1 MKTKKGFSL
10 TATIIIIIVTAIV
23 SSIATGLILFNN
35 YNVKSKITYKKL
47 SGDKNLQEFIEAY
60 SSLSKEYYE
69 DIDKGKLIESA
80 IQGMTEYL
88 GDKYTTFMNENE
100 KKMLE
105 SSLNGKYTGIGVL
118 VSDNEIKQVF
128 VGSPAEKSGVQVGDK
143 IIRVDG
149 EDVTNLSATE
159 IVNLIRKNDESATIV
174 FLRDDKEI
182 ELTIE
187 FKSLDIPS
195 ISYKTLD
202 NNVGYIYIG
211 SFSSS
216 LSKQVKG
223 ALEKLEEEQIGSL
236 IIDLRDNA
244 GGYLMSASD
253 VASLFLEKGKTIY
266 SLSNNKEKEVYKDQ
280 SDEKRT
286 YPIIVLINEN
296 SASSAEILAAALKE
310 SYGATVVGKTSY
322 GKGKVQQT
330 KHLSDGSMIKY
341 TTALWLTPSGECIDE
356 TGIKPD
362 YEIDM
367 SVTYGEDGKITNI
380 EDTQLKKAE
389 ELLGQ

>member
-296 SASSAEILAAALKE
+296 SASSAEILAA
-310 SYGATVVGKTSY
+310 V
-322 GKGKVQQT
+322 
-330 KHLSDGSMIKY
+330 
-341 TTALWLTPSGECIDE
+341 
-356 TGIKPD
+356 
-362 YEIDM
+362 
-367 SVTYGEDGKITNI
+367 
-380 EDTQLKKAE
+380 
-389 ELLGQ
+389 